1 MENDDKF
8 FLNQENQAL
17 KDENERLRKHLA
29 AKRYKAVDK
38 VVDSVYKIVPRPRR
52 KPKSTTPKKI
62 NGPRKIEAGRVDL
75 INHNF
80 YDWDGKVLYK
90 GGAERYVYD
99 LAVLLQSLGY
109 SPRILQGAKK
119 GFQKKYR
126 GIPVIGVKTR
136 VKPGNYRGLSR
147 LYNRVCRRAEFIIAS
162 PNELASDIDGIP
174 CIAINHGVNF
184 DGLWTSSSYS
194 PVGIYTQQTDSIIN
208 SDCCVCVDTNFIN
221 WMRTKDYML
230 SQKLVYIP
238 NYYDQRSFHERVRA
252 NKDDRIVFVYP
263 RRIYEPRGY
272 DITIKAFR
280 KVLAEHPEVELR
292 LVGQFDNDRVKADVE
307 AFIAEFPKNV
317 SHEEYPMEEAY
328 RAYDGADVILVPTRY
343 SEGTSLSC
351 IEGQAA
357 GLPVIATNIGGLP
370 NLILDHFNGLLIA
383 PTAKALERAVLELV
397 ENPKLRK
404 EMGRHSLEVA
414 KSSFEKHLWD
424 KRWTDVIKEFEK
436 QENRSEKPKTE

>member
-1 MENDDKF
+1 M
-8 FLNQENQAL
+8 
-17 KDENERLRKHLA
+17 
-29 AKRYKAVDK
+29 
-38 VVDSVYKIVPRPRR
+38 I
-52 KPKSTTPKKI
+52 
-62 NGPRKIEAGRVDL
+62 GM
-75 INHNF
+75 
-80 YDWDGKVLYK
+80 GKVLYK

-99 LAVLLQSLGY
+99 LAVLLRSLGY

-119 GFQKKYR
+119 GFQKTYR

-147 LYNRVCRRAEFIIAS
+147 LYNKVCREAEFIIAS

-194 PVGIYTQQTDSIIN
+194 PVGIYTQQIDSIIN

-272 DITIKAFR
+272 DITIKAFTR

-370 NLILDHFNGLLIA
+370 NLILDHFNGLPNCSDCKSVGAGGIGIGGK
-383 PTAKALERAVLELV
+383 PETTERNGEAQPRSGE
-397 ENPKLRK
+397 EFLR
-404 EMGRHSLEVA
+404 ETSMG
-414 KSSFEKHLWD
+414 
-424 KRWTDVIKEFEK
+424 
-436 QENRSEKPKTE
+436 